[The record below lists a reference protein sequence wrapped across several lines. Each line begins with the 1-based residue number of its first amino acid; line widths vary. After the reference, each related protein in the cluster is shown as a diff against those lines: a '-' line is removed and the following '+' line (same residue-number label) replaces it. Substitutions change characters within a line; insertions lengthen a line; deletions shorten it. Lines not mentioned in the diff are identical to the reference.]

1 MTISEAPYPSKTPL
15 NHHHH
20 RIGRDRDPN
29 HSRRILSFG
38 FILYKKEKIEKAMQ
52 TNKQKRVNG
61 AYHHN
66 LDIKRGR
73 WGRGCNRDCLL

>member
-1 MTISEAPYPSKTPL
+1 
-15 NHHHH
+15 
-20 RIGRDRDPN
+20 
-29 HSRRILSFG
+29 LSFG